1 VRKKTKSLE
10 TRLRDTAIEL
20 AAGKRLLAEKA
31 KTRKAAKSKIAR
43 KNAARAAEVV
53 EDAVESIAKHREL
66 LKRQQKRDATLTGEQ
81 A

>member
-1 VRKKTKSLE
+1 M
-10 TRLRDTAIEL
+10 
-20 AAGKRLLAEKA
+20 AEKA